1 VRYRHL
7 PLGRRLTARLVT
19 KSTETL
25 IAVFCLIGSLPRLA
39 GAPAPQSVEALF
51 PPWLRYCWGVILVL
65 GGATLLAGVLAGRPR
80 LERPAL
86 SLLAGATLAYAA
98 AILGFNGPVKGGLAA
113 AFVVAI
119 AAMCVISLLRD
130 RLLDRLIG

>member
-1 VRYRHL
+1 MRYRHL
-7 PLGRRLTARLVT
+7 PLGRRLAARLMT

-25 IAVFCLIGSLPRLA
+25 IATFCLIGSLPRLLGAA
-39 GAPAPQSVEALF
+39 GPQSVEAVF
-51 PPWLRYCWGVILVL
+51 PVWLRYSWGAVLVV
-65 GGATLLAGVLAGRPR
+65 GGAALLAGVMSGRPR

-98 AILGFNGPVKGGLAA
+98 AIIGLNGFVKGGLAA

-130 RLLDRLIG
+130 RLLDRLVR